1 MTAPEPCSS
10 ASTKRRARDS
20 ARARE
25 GQGSRAAGRRG
36 PAEPR
41 LAGRLALPRAR
52 GFTLAEALIASGLLA
67 VATLAVAGTLAASS
81 QQARQLSQ
89 SGNCQSLAREL
100 IEEVTGRS
108 FTAQPNAGWVSNAHD
123 RSTYDDAAD

>member
-10 ASTKRRARDS
+10 ASTKRRPN
-20 ARARE
+20 
-25 GQGSRAAGRRG
+25 G
-36 PAEPR
+36 
-41 LAGRLALPRAR
+41 R
-52 GFTLAEALIASGLLA
+52 GFTLAEALIASVFLA

-108 FTAQPNAGWVSNAHD
+108 FTAQPNPGWSSNAHD
-123 RSTYDDAAD
+123 RSTYDDAADYDGYTDN